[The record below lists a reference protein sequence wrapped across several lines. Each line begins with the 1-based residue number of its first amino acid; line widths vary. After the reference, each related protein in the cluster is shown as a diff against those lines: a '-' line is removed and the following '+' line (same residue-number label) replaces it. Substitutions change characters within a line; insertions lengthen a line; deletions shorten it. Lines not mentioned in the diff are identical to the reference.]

1 MGPAPTDTG
10 LAAKVEAEE
19 AARKDAEA
27 RLAAAEKAL
36 AEQAAAAKAQAD
48 AIAQQQAKLDELA
61 QAIEAEKARSEAA
74 AAGFVK
80 TATLT
85 PMVGARWDGL
95 TLQGFAQIDYMN
107 RQSSIDQLNDATGDT
122 LNQDRIFVKRA
133 RLKLIADYGRMLG
146 ALELDGNTVNGAQA
160 RPMNVEASYSLAPRA
175 RGGTSPAIATAGV
188 FKIPFG
194 QEIGEAD
201 TDRLFLERSTAERAL
216 FPGEYDV
223 GARLAGTWRA
233 FVYSVAVM
241 NGDPIGERGFPLRDP
256 NGAKDVVGRVGIDT
270 KVGAARLVAGFSA
283 LDGRGFHKGT
293 PSTKD
298 QIVWRDLNEDGAVE
312 LSEIQNIPGQ
322 PATPSMSFD
331 RFAVGGDLALS
342 VPVPGLGALYA
353 RGEIVV
359 ANNLDRALV
368 PADPVVATRDL
379 RETGYY
385 AQLLQELGAHAQVG
399 VRYDRYDPD
408 ADATARQSGNFVP
421 TSQVFQTFA
430 IAGALRTTNDRLIL
444 EYDVNRNHQG
454 RDAAGNPVN
463 LKDNALLLRAEVKF

>member
-1 MGPAPTDTG
+1 
-10 LAAKVEAEE
+10 
-19 AARKDAEA
+19 
-27 RLAAAEKAL
+27 
-36 AEQAAAAKAQAD
+36 
-48 AIAQQQAKLDELA
+48 
-61 QAIEAEKARSEAA
+61 
-74 AAGFVK
+74 
-80 TATLT
+80 
-85 PMVGARWDGL
+85 
-95 TLQGFAQIDYMN
+95 
-107 RQSSIDQLNDATGDT
+107 
-122 LNQDRIFVKRA
+122 
-133 RLKLIADYGRMLG
+133 
-146 ALELDGNTVNGAQA
+146 
-160 RPMNVEASYSLAPRA
+160 
-175 RGGTSPAIATAGV
+175 
-188 FKIPFG
+188 
-194 QEIGEAD
+194 
-201 TDRLFLERSTAERAL
+201 
-216 FPGEYDV
+216 
-223 GARLAGTWRA
+223 
-233 FVYSVAVM
+233 
-241 NGDPIGERGFPLRDP
+241 
-256 NGAKDVVGRVGIDT
+256 
-270 KVGAARLVAGFSA
+270 
-283 LDGRGFHKGT
+283 
-293 PSTKD
+293 
-298 QIVWRDLNEDGAVE
+298 
-312 LSEIQNIPGQ
+312 
-322 PATPSMSFD
+322 MSFD